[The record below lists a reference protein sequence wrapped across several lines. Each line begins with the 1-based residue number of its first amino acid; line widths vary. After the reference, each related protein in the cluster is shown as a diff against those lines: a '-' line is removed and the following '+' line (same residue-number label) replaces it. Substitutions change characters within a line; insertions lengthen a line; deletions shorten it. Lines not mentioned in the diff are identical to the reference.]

1 LPSYREAS
9 AVTAGRKPK
18 PTHLKLLAGKPG
30 HRALPENEP
39 QPAELDA
46 FPDPPAHLSGTARAE
61 WDRTLP
67 LLRKNKIIT
76 EIDLNAFAAYCQ
88 AYGRWQEAEAEVAK
102 QGMVVLAP
110 SGFPVQNPYLAVANK
125 ALEQMAKLQAEFGM
139 TPSSRTRVSMAGVGR
154 KKNRFTELKN
164 GAKASAKRA

>member
-1 LPSYREAS
+1 M
-9 AVTAGRKPK
+9 TAGRRPK

-39 QPAELDA
+39 QPEVLEAVPE
-46 FPDPPAHLSGTARAE
+46 PPAHLSGLARAQ
-61 WDRTLP
+61 WDLTLP
-67 LLRKNKIIT
+67 LLRKNKILT

-88 AYGRWQEAEAEVAK
+88 AYGRWQEAEDYVGK

-125 ALEQMAKLQAEFGM
+125 ALEQMHKLQVEFGM
-139 TPSSRTRVSMAGVGR
+139 TPSSRTRVSTAGAGG
-154 KKNRFTELKN
+154 KKNKFSELKS
-164 GAKASAKRA
+164 GTKAAAAKRA